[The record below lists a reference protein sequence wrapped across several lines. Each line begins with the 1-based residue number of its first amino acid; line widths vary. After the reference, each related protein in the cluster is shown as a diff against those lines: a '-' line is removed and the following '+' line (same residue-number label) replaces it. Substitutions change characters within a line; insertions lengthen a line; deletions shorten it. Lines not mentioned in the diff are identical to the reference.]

1 MESLG
6 SPVVRTQRFHCRGP
20 GSVPGREAKTLK
32 VAHSDQKRNK
42 WMMVWY

>member
-6 SPVVRTQRFHCRGP
+6 SAVVRTQRFHCHGP
-20 GSVPGREAKTLK
+20 GSVPGWETKTLK

-42 WMMVWY
+42 WMMVLY